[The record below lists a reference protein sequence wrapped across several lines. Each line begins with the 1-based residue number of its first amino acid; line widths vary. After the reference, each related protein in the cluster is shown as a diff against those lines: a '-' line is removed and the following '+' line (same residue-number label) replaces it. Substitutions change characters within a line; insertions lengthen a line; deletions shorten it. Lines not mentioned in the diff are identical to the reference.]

1 MQPGETLELRVAQF
15 YRRSRSVA
23 LFEMSAGMA
32 GRPVVGTDLSIT
44 SFMGQAATIF
54 GGEQLAAGSEPS
66 DHFGLLFFSIC

>member
-1 MQPGETLELRVAQF
+1 
-15 YRRSRSVA
+15 
-23 LFEMSAGMA
+23 MSAGMA

-66 DHFGLLFFSIC
+66 DTFGLLFFSIC